1 MRYNDGPM
9 SAETATRA
17 AHAPLAPHC
26 FLTGATGFLGAELA
40 RRLAAR
46 GVRLHLLVRDARKA
60 APLAAAGHAVHAG
73 DLCDADSV
81 RRAMEAAAR
90 ESGGVFDVLHNAALI
105 SYRRADRERQRAIN
119 TGGTRTVLEHA
130 LRLGARRFCQ
140 VSSVVTV
147 GSSRDGEPVD
157 ETAPFDLGG
166 LGVDY
171 VDTKRAAEELVFAV
185 SDRLDTVGVNP
196 AAIFGAKDGGSN
208 TARFL
213 ARIAAHGAPPLAP
226 PGRLAVVGVEDA
238 AEGTILA
245 LERGRRGERY
255 LLVESCWKTR
265 ELFELAA
272 RLSGRRGPYGTLP
285 AWLLPPVVAAARALE
300 PVWASDMV
308 PPQALTMLGRL
319 LVFDA
324 AKARRELG
332 WTPEPFETVLRRSL
346 LAATEAR
353 RGSRPGT

>member
-1 MRYNDGPM
+1 M
-9 SAETATRA
+9 SSASNSGA
-17 AHAPLAPHC
+17 AQLAPHC

-40 RRLAAR
+40 KRLAAR
-46 GVRLHLLVRDARKA
+46 GVRLHLLVRDTRKA
-60 APLAAAGHAVHAG
+60 AALADAGHAVHAG
-73 DLCDADSV
+73 DLCDRDSV
-81 RRAMEAAAR
+81 RSAMEAAAR
-90 ESGGVFDVLHNAALI
+90 ASGGRFDVLHNAALI
-105 SYRRADRERQRAIN
+105 SYKRADRERQRAIN
-119 TGGTRTVLEHA
+119 TEGTRTVAEQA

-147 GSSRDGEPVD
+147 GSSPDGRPVD

-171 VDTKRAAEELVFAV
+171 VDTKRAAEELVFAL
-185 SDRLDTVGVNP
+185 SDRLDTVAVNP

-213 ARIAAHGAPPLAP
+213 ARIAGHGAPPLAP
-226 PGRLAVVGVEDA
+226 PGMLAVVGVEDA
-238 AEGTILA
+238 AEGTLLA

-255 LLVESCWKTR
+255 LLVESCWNTR

-285 AWLLPPVVAAARALE
+285 AWLLPPVLAAARLLE
-300 PVWASDMV
+300 PAWSSDMV
-308 PPQALTMLGRL
+308 PPQALAMLGRR

-324 AKARRELG
+324 SKARRELG

-346 LAATEAR
+346 LAAVEA
-353 RGSRPGT
+353 SRPARPGPGSGS